1 MNTTDIR
8 VPVLGTQD
16 DAFFCPPELFT
27 RAAVVVGGHPLW
39 EPPPFACP
47 CTDGILIIYT
57 LRRSVRDG
65 TVDIHGGYILMTR
78 ADLEKLESKH
88 HLCTFWRRADKPA
101 DMATMLKELGFGE
114 TRLEFLN

>member
-1 MNTTDIR
+1 MTTTPIR

-16 DAFFCPPELFT
+16 DAFFCPPEVFI
-27 RAAVVVGGHPLW
+27 RAAVVMGGNPIF

-47 CTDGILIIYT
+47 CTDGMLIIYT

-65 TVDIHGGYILMTR
+65 SVDIHGGYILL
-78 ADLEKLESKH
+78 AKEDLHKH
-88 HLCTFWRRADKPA
+88 GPRIRSYWRCADKPA

-114 TRLEFLN
+114 TRREYLN